1 MSSMNLFGPFP
12 FTSSTPYLALFAIL
26 ISGSISQSMA
36 EPFDPAMYQ
45 KHARTYSPEES
56 MGMIDLAPGYRLE
69 LVAAEPLIEEP
80 ATMAWDGDGK
90 LYVAELNTYMQEI
103 DGKNQHDPVCR
114 VVLLED
120 TDNDGRM
127 DKRSVFVEGLKL
139 PRMIQ
144 PLDDRVIIRETDTF
158 DLHAYRDTNG
168 DGVADEKKLVYE
180 GGPRGGNLEH
190 QPSGLEWNVDNWM
203 YVTYT
208 DRRYRWAGDHI
219 ESQKIPGGSGQWGV
233 THDDVGRNFYSTA
246 GGENPAM
253 HFQIPMVY
261 GKLTLSGEQAPG
273 FREVFPLVQI
283 PDVQGGRGR
292 FRKDNLTLNRFTG
305 CAGQHIYRGDR
316 LPSDFYGDYIIPEPV
331 GRLVRRAK
339 VVYENGK
346 TVVKNATPGTEFLR
360 SRDANFRPVH
370 ASTGPDGCLYIL
382 DMYRG
387 IIQEGNWVR
396 PGSYLRDVVENY
408 GLDKNIGR
416 GRIYRLVHETTE
428 RGPSPRLIHAPAR
441 ELVSHLSHPNGWW
454 RDTAQ
459 KLLVVRGDRSI
470 SNDLG
475 SVARNAPNPLGR
487 LHALWTLDGL
497 GASDTT
503 LLLDKLE
510 DEDGRVRAAALR
522 ILEPQLTSGDE
533 SVTRAVFA
541 LVDDSDM
548 QVTTQLLLSAAQT
561 GAPGS
566 EAALKHLTARYQG
579 NPNIRSILNH
589 VQSQQE
595 IARKRRLENE
605 FLAKGRNNFEI
616 ACMPCHGMDGKG
628 TPAPGTNMTL
638 GAPIAGSPRVTGRM
652 DIPIKIML
660 KGMTGELD
668 GRTFPGPMLPLESF
682 DDEWIASTLTY
693 IRSHWGN
700 KAPMVTAEDVA
711 AVRSQIKDREV
722 MWDSSEI
729 LSMVP
734 VPSKQMRQWR
744 FTSSHKS
751 KEIQSAIDGNPN
763 SRWDTG
769 AVQVPGMWLAF
780 DMGQEH
786 ELTSVVLD
794 SRRSKQ
800 DYPRQY
806 SVEISDDGEHWSKPI
821 AEGYGQSPILQIVL
835 PPTKARHVRISQH
848 GSASGKFWSIHELEV
863 YTK

>member
-1 MSSMNLFGPFP
+1 MKLFDLFPIRMSLSSLLLFTLLMNGSMGQG
-12 FTSSTPYLALFAIL
+12 I
-26 ISGSISQSMA
+26 A
-36 EPFDPAMYQ
+36 ESFDPARYQ
-45 KHARTYSPEES
+45 KYARTYSPEES
-56 MGMIDLAPGYRLE
+56 MAMIEVAPGYRLE
-69 LVAAEPLIEEP
+69 LVAAEPMVEEP

-103 DGKNQHDPVCR
+103 DGKNQHNPVCR

-120 TDNDGRM
+120 TNNDGRM
-127 DKRSVFVEGLKL
+127 DKRSVFVGGLKL

-158 DLHAYRDTNG
+158 DLHSYRDTDG
-168 DGVADEKKLVYE
+168 DGVADEKILVYE

-208 DRRYRWAGDHI
+208 DQRYRWVGDHI
-219 ESQKIPGGSGQWGV
+219 EAEKIPGGSGQWGV
-233 THDDVGRNFYSTA
+233 THDDVGRNFYCTA

-253 HFQIPMVY
+253 HFQVPMVY
-261 GKLTLSGEQAPG
+261 GKVTLSGEQAPG

-292 FRKDNLTLNRFTG
+292 FRQDSLTLNRFTG

-339 VVYENGK
+339 VIYENGK
-346 TVVKNATPGTEFLR
+346 NIVKNATPGTEFMR

-370 ASTGPDGCLYIL
+370 ASTGPDGCLYIV

-396 PGSYLRDVVENY
+396 PGSYLRGVVENY

-416 GRIYRLVHETTE
+416 GRIYRVVHETTE
-428 RGPSPRLIHAPAR
+428 RDSKPNLIHAPSQ
-441 ELVSHLSHPNGWW
+441 ELVAHLSHPNGWW

-459 KLLVVRGDRSI
+459 KLLVVRGDQMVAPAIASI
-470 SNDLG
+470 AKDSSN
-475 SVARNAPNPLGR
+475 PIGR

-497 GASDTT
+497 GVYDRS
-503 LLLDKLE
+503 LLLEKLE
-510 DEDGRVRAAALR
+510 DEDGRVRAAAVR
-522 ILEPQLTSGDE
+522 ILEPKLASGDE
-533 SVTRAVFA
+533 LIAKAVLSLA
-541 LVDDSDM
+541 DDSDLE
-548 QVTTQLLLSAAQT
+548 VVTQLILSIAQT
-561 GAPGS
+561 ATPGGDVVL
-566 EAALKHLTARYQG
+566 EQLRERYQE
-579 NPNIRSILNH
+579 NPNIMVILNH
-589 VQSQQE
+589 MKSQQE
-595 IARKRRLENE
+595 IARQRRLENE
-605 FLAKGRNNFEI
+605 FLTKGRTNFEI

-628 TPAPGTNMTL
+628 TPAAGTDMTL

-652 DIPIKIML
+652 DVPIKIML

-668 GRTFPGPMLPLESF
+668 GRKFPGPMLPLESF

-693 IRSHWGN
+693 IRRNWGN
-700 KAPMVTAEDVA
+700 KAPMVTAQDVA
-711 AVRSQIKDREV
+711 AVRAQIKDREA

-729 LSMVP
+729 LAMTPVP
-734 VPSKQMRQWR
+734 VKQMRKWK
-744 FTSSHKS
+744 FSASHKS
-751 KEIQSAIDGNPN
+751 NQIKNAIDGNPT

-769 AVQVPGMWLAF
+769 GVQVPGMWFAF
-780 DMGQEH
+780 DMGQEL
-786 ELTSVVLD
+786 ELTSLVLD
-794 SRRSKQ
+794 SLRSRD

-806 SVEISDDGEHWSKPI
+806 SVEISDDGEQWSEPI
-821 AEGYGQSPILQIVL
+821 AKGHGQSPTIQIVL
-835 PPTKARHVRISQH
+835 PPTKTRHVRISQH
-848 GSASGKFWSIHELEV
+848 GRASGKFWSIHQLEV